1 MAHVLLVEPW
11 FSGSHRRWAK
21 GYQRSSSHKVS
32 IVSLSEGPWRWRLRA
47 GALPLSADIGRHVS
61 EHGQPDLLLVSGL
74 VDVSQLLGLCRRD
87 LGSIPVVVFQHESQI
102 VYPTES
108 GNVDAEAVLR
118 NWLSWCAADLVLF
131 NSAFHRQAVI
141 DTLGVFLYQRPEA
154 DQLFALE
161 EVLARFEVMPVG
173 VDLPPAFTHNHADA
187 ASPSSGGPIVLWPHR
202 WENDKDPAG
211 FLSALRRLRRNNR
224 PVRLVLAGRESVVP
238 SDVRAMI
245 LDEFDDWIV
254 AAGPFDRDR
263 YQELLAESDIVVSC
277 AEHEFFGV
285 ATVEAIAAGCVPV
298 LPDDLAYPEI
308 VPRPWHDSV
317 LYERGS
323 FGTQLEAVVAD
334 LDRARSGVAG
344 LADAMQPFSWVEV
357 GPRLDR
363 RLTECLAGQG

>member
-21 GYQRSSSHKVS
+21 GYQRTSGHDVS

-61 EHGQPDLLLVSGL
+61 EHGPPDLLLVSGL

-154 DQLFALE
+154 DQLFALD

-173 VDLPPAFTHNHADA
+173 VDLPLPFTQVDPV
-187 ASPSSGGPIVLWPHR
+187 ASTTSPDGPIVLWPHR
-202 WENDKDPAG
+202 WENDKDPGA
-211 FLSALRRLRRNNR
+211 FLSALRRLRNNDQ

-238 SDVRAMI
+238 SEERAMI
-245 LDEFDDWIV
+245 LDEFDDWV
-254 AAGPFDRDR
+254 LAAGPFDRDR
-263 YQELLAESDIVVSC
+263 YSELLADSDIVVSC
-277 AEHEFFGV
+277 ANHEFFGV
-285 ATVEAIAAGCVPV
+285 AIVEAIAAGCVPV
-298 LPDDLAYPEI
+298 LPNDLAYPEI
-308 VPRPWHDSV
+308 VPDPWHDSV

-323 FGTQLEAVVAD
+323 FGTQLESVVAD
-334 LDRARSGVAG
+334 LDRVRADAAG

-357 GPRLDR
+357 APRLDA
-363 RLTECLAGQG
+363 RLTECFSGQG